1 MDILLI
7 FSCHIFY
14 FQIKFETDFC
24 RNGRVA
30 RIQLKKAMGAQ
41 NYQKKSCGIFL
52 LRYTHTILNTI
63 LAIIGVLKIFCG
75 MISWEV
81 LLERKANIFLL
92 PITLIALGSVYV
104 LISFLGCCVSIRES
118 FCLTMSYVVA
128 LLILFILLSAGMTY
142 NKVLENSIDTES
154 PAGTSVFLYGTEA
167 LMLLDVVTIVI
178 AAFLAFSLRDDM
190 ATKRNGYLNP

>member
-1 MDILLI
+1 
-7 FSCHIFY
+7 
-14 FQIKFETDFC
+14 
-24 RNGRVA
+24 
-30 RIQLKKAMGAQ
+30 
-41 NYQKKSCGIFL
+41 
-52 LRYTHTILNTI
+52 
-63 LAIIGVLKIFCG
+63 
-75 MISWEV
+75 
-81 LLERKANIFLL
+81 
-92 PITLIALGSVYV
+92 
-104 LISFLGCCVSIRES
+104 
-118 FCLTMSYVVA
+118 MSYVVA